1 MKHSY
6 GHETDEGCKYFSNGN
21 NNVNVCIY
29 NTGHIKTCDYLN
41 IQFKFEQNVF
51 MFLQCATLQNKC
63 SPRWVT

>member
-29 NTGHIKTCDYLN
+29 NAGHIKTCDYLK

-51 MFLQCATLQNKC
+51 MFYSSQHCKTNAALGE
-63 SPRWVT
+63 